1 MNKTQIDYAFARI
14 DGLLKEQ
21 RAEIQRKYVKDAKTL
36 SGEERAALIRSGAVK
51 LKPAL
56 VRIDSYAQVCD
67 AFDFSSHAWPKS
79 FDEKAVEREM
89 RPLVKEARIL
99 KDRIMLG
106 DESTALAALE
116 LFSGK
121 CGGDE

>member
-14 DGLLKEQ
+14 DGLLKKQ
-21 RAEIQRKYVKDAKTL
+21 RTEIQRKYVKDAKTL
-36 SGEERAALIRSGAVK
+36 SGEERAALIRSGAVR
-51 LKPAL
+51 LTPSL
-56 VRIDSYAQVCD
+56 VRLDSDTQVND
-67 AFDFSSHAWPKS
+67 AFDFSAHAWPES

-99 KDRIMLG
+99 KDKIMLG

-116 LFSGK
+116 VFSGK